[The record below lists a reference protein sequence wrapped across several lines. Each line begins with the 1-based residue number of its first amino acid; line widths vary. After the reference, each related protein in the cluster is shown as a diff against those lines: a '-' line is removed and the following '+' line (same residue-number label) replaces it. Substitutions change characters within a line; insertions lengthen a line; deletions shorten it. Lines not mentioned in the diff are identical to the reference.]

1 MAREYN
7 FIPVCKEI
15 YADVATPIS
24 ILRKI
29 SAVSKNNSLESV
41 EMGEMGEIFFIG
53 FDPVVHITC
62 KNKNNVD

>member
-1 MAREYN
+1 MIITSFYDVREMAREYN

-29 SAVSKNNSLESV
+29 SAVSKKQFLFESV
-41 EMGEMGEIFFIG
+41 EMGGKMGEIFFYWI
-53 FDPVVHITC
+53 
-62 KNKNNVD
+62 